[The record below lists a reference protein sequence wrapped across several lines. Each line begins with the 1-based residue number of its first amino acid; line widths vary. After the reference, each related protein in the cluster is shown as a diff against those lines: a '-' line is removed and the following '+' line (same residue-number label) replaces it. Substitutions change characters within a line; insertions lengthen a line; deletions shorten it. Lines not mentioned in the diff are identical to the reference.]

1 MSEPQ
6 QSIVDALQSFLDS
19 RLTDVHTTIP
29 GKIVTYDDIKE
40 RATVQPLIKVQRKV
54 NDEIITIEIPPIENV
69 PVMMLHTKY
78 FKLKVPLEKGDGVEI
93 KFSEVGIGNFLNGTG
108 NIVNPDD
115 LSRFSL
121 TDAYCTPGLWGKN
134 LPTNIPT
141 FEVDKLGGLVLLG
154 GTSPFVKGDLLSS
167 NLTTY
172 LTAMSVAGKTAVDPT
187 TVLSAVQA
195 MAVACDVFLAQVPTL
210 NSVKIKGV

>member
-6 QSIVDALQSFLDS
+6 QSIVDTLQSFLDS

-29 GKIVTYDDIKE
+29 GKIVSYSPETE
-40 RATVQPLIKVQRKV
+40 RATVQPLIKVQRKI
-54 NDEIITIEIPPIENV
+54 NDEIITVEIPLIENV

-93 KFSEVGIGNFLNGTG
+93 TFSEVGIGNFLNGMG
-108 NIVNPDD
+108 NIVDPDD

-141 FEVDKLGGLVLLG
+141 FEVDKIGGLVLLG
-154 GTSPFVKGDLLSS
+154 GTSPFVKGDNLETLLNNFLTILSS
-167 NLTTY
+167 IVPGDVVANAAS
-172 LTAMSVAGKTAVDPT
+172 LTAIKGAAT
-187 TVLSAVQA
+187 SALIPLPA
-195 MAVACDVFLAQVPTL
+195 IKSL
-210 NSVKIKGV
+210 KIKGV